1 MAGGARKSSISADLS
16 TPYPL
21 APSARTGVCLA
32 QVSTIVALINMRIRI
47 TFTKQG
53 ALRYIGHLDLHKLW
67 ERAARRA
74 ELPLAYSQGFHP
86 QPKMNMAAA
95 LPLGFSSDCEVMDMR
110 LEHDIPLENLPTRL
124 NATLPSGL
132 QVVDVEQ
139 VNERA
144 PALQTQVVS
153 AEYQVTLTEPVDES
167 ELKQRVDSIL
177 ESKSIPRER
186 RGKMYDLRP
195 LIEEL
200 KILKSNGS
208 PLTQEVAPALQKI
221 FMRLTAREG
230 ATGRPEEVLDVLGIA
245 FEGTRIE
252 RTRLIFQS

>member
-1 MAGGARKSSISADLS
+1 VVNNVVTISVVTASS
-16 TPYPL
+16 
-21 APSARTGVCLA
+21 
-32 QVSTIVALINMRIRI
+32 STIMRIRI

-53 ALRYIGHLDLHKLW
+53 ALRYTGHLDLHKLW

-95 LPLGFSSDCEVMDMR
+95 LPLGFSSRCEMLDMK
-110 LEHDIPLENLPTRL
+110 LEHDIPLEDLATRL
-124 NATLPSGL
+124 NTTLPSGL
-132 QVVDVEQ
+132 QVLDIEQ
-139 VNERA
+139 VDERA
-144 PALQTQVVS
+144 PALQTQVAS
-153 AEYQVTLTEPVDES
+153 AEYEVTLTEPVDGS
-167 ELKQRVDSIL
+167 ELKRRIDSVM
-177 ESKSIPRER
+177 ESASLPRER
-186 RGKMYDLRP
+186 RGKPYDLRP
-195 LIEEL
+195 LLEEL
-200 KILKSNGS
+200 NLLGND
-208 PLTQEVAPALQKI
+208 KI

>member
-1 MAGGARKSSISADLS
+1 
-16 TPYPL
+16 
-21 APSARTGVCLA
+21 
-32 QVSTIVALINMRIRI
+32 MRIRI
-47 TFTKQG
+47 TFVKQG
-53 ALRYIGHLDLHKLW
+53 ALRYTGHLDLHKLW

-95 LPLGFSSDCEVMDMR
+95 LPLGFSSRCEVMDMK
-110 LEHDIPLENLPTRL
+110 LEHDIPLDSLPTRL
-124 NATLPSGL
+124 NSTLPSGL

-139 VNERA
+139 VDERA
-144 PALQTQVVS
+144 PTLQTQVLS
-153 AEYQVTLTEPVDES
+153 AEYEVILTEAVDES
-167 ELKQRVDSIL
+167 ELKQKIDSVI

-200 KILKSNGS
+200 SLTPS
-208 PLTQEVAPALQKI
+208 PSPTGRGVGVRVL
-221 FMRLTAREG
+221 MRLAAREG

-252 RTRLIFQS
+252 RTRLLFKDLQAEFHE

>member
-1 MAGGARKSSISADLS
+1 
-16 TPYPL
+16 
-21 APSARTGVCLA
+21 
-32 QVSTIVALINMRIRI
+32 MRIRI
-47 TFTKQG
+47 TFVKEG
-53 ALRYIGHLDLHKLW
+53 ALRYTGHLDLHKLW

-95 LPLGFSSDCEVMDMR
+95 LPLGFSSRCEVMDMK
-110 LEHDIPLENLPTRL
+110 LEHDIPLGDLPTRL
-124 NATLPSGL
+124 NTTLPSGL

-139 VNERA
+139 VDERA
-144 PALQTQVVS
+144 PALQTQVAS
-153 AEYQVTLTEPVDES
+153 AQYEVTLTESFDRAALE
-167 ELKQRVDSIL
+167 QRIDSVL
-177 ESKSIPRER
+177 ASTTIPRER

-200 KILKSNGS
+200 SLLPDGR
-208 PLTQEVAPALQKI
+208 I

-245 FEGTRIE
+245 FEETRIE
-252 RTRLIFQS
+252 RTHLIFQS